1 MDLGLK
7 GKAAFV
13 AGGSMGLGR
22 AVALELAREGA
33 KVAIGALDDPN
44 LNEAANLIRRETGSE
59 VLAIP
64 VDVSDAP
71 QARAVVRTAIDR
83 FGTLDIL
90 VNNAGGP
97 PSVDFVDIDET
108 LWEKGFRLNL
118 LSTIMMTR
126 EAVPVMKAKGWG
138 RIINMTS
145 ISVKQP
151 IDGLIISNTIRSG
164 VIGLAKT
171 LSNELAP
178 FNVTVNNVCPGF
190 TMTDRVRNLSKAM
203 AEKEGTTPE
212 AIIGRWE
219 ASIPMKRLGT
229 PGGIRRARGLPGL
242 GTKRL
247 HHRRCH
253 PDRRRLVQRGD
264 VKQRG
269 HAGAIDLLDVH
280 SGPHPDFSAPRG
292 YRV

>member
-1 MDLGLK
+1 MELGLN
-7 GKAAFV
+7 GKAALV

-33 KVAIGALDDPN
+33 KVAIGALDDPH
-44 LNEAANLIRRETGSE
+44 LNEAAKLIHRETGGE

-64 VDVSDAP
+64 ADVSDAA
-71 QARAVVRTAIDR
+71 QAKGVVRKTIDH

-97 PSVDFVDIDET
+97 PSADFIDIDET

-118 LSTIMMTR
+118 LSTILMTR
-126 EAVPVMKAKGWG
+126 EAIPVMKAKRWG

-151 IDGLIISNTIRSG
+151 IDGLILSNTIRSG
-164 VIGLAKT
+164 VIGLAKS

-178 FNVTVNNVCPGF
+178 FNVTVNSVCPGY
-190 TMTDRVRNLSKAM
+190 TLTDRVRNLARTT

-212 AIIGRWE
+212 AVIGRWE

-229 PGGIRRARGLPGL
+229 PEEFAALVAFLASELSGYITGAAIQIDGGWYKGIM
-242 GTKRL
+242 
-247 HHRRCH
+247 
-253 PDRRRLVQRGD
+253 
-264 VKQRG
+264 
-269 HAGAIDLLDVH
+269 
-280 SGPHPDFSAPRG
+280 
-292 YRV
+292 

>member
-7 GKAAFV
+7 GKVALV

-33 KVAIGALDDPN
+33 KVAIGALDDPH
-44 LNEAANLIRRETGSE
+44 LNEAANLIRRETGGE

-64 VDVSDAP
+64 VDVSDAE
-71 QARAVVRTAIDR
+71 QAKAVVRRAIDH

-97 PSVDFVDIDET
+97 PSADFIDIDET

-151 IDGLIISNTIRSG
+151 IDGLILSNTIRSG

-190 TMTDRVRNLSKAM
+190 TMTDRVRNLSKVM

-212 AIIGRWE
+212 VIVGRWE

-229 PGGIRRARGLPGL
+229 PEEFAALVAFLASERSGYITGAAIQIDGGWYKG
-242 GTKRL
+242 
-247 HHRRCH
+247 
-253 PDRRRLVQRGD
+253 VM
-264 VKQRG
+264 
-269 HAGAIDLLDVH
+269 
-280 SGPHPDFSAPRG
+280 
-292 YRV
+292 